1 VASGTRATGA
11 PWIKDLGNTC
21 SDRQCYRRI
30 NRRPLHADQEKEEST
45 RMSGGPDQFE
55 PEMPE
60 DVSALVEDDDDD
72 TVTEDD
78 GLDAADDIEDDDEE
92 SEQ

>member
-1 VASGTRATGA
+1 M
-11 PWIKDLGNTC
+11 
-21 SDRQCYRRI
+21 RI
-30 NRRPLHADQEKEEST
+30 ADQADQRESAGVS
-45 RMSGGPDQFE
+45 REPEQFE

-60 DVSALVEDDDDD
+60 DVSALVDDDDDD

-78 GLDAADDIEDDDEE
+78 GLDAADDVAEE